1 MTRTIEAT
9 PSRTCVVV
17 PSYCSWD
24 NLERNLPGLLREAE
38 RVGFDVLVSDDTS
51 PDDTLARL
59 REHYPDL
66 RLEVRGENGGFGE
79 NCNDAVR
86 RAEGYDLVYLLN
98 ADVEVREGFLE
109 PLLEHFSDPDV
120 FAVASISIA
129 EDGVTVEDAARRTQ
143 FKRGHLRWE
152 MNTQPPAAGY
162 VQPTFFA
169 SGAHVLYRRDRFLE
183 LGGFDPLY
191 APFYWEDVDLSYRA
205 WKRGWRVLVDHR
217 SRVHHQ
223 REHSD
228 IERTQTSSRYVGMNH
243 RGRFLFTWKNIHD
256 GGMLW
261 GKHLSKVL
269 PRALFGWLVLDRLF
283 YNGFCRALPR
293 LPQALA
299 GRRAERRT
307 AVRTDREIFE
317 ELERAW

>member
-1 MTRTIEAT
+1 MTRQPEIS
-9 PSRTCVVV
+9 PSRVCVVV
-17 PSYCSWD
+17 PSYCSWK
-24 NLERNLPGLLREAE
+24 NLERNLPGLVRESL
-38 RVGFDVLVSDDTS
+38 RVGFGVLVSDDTS
-51 PDDTLARL
+51 PDDTVARL
-59 REHYPDL
+59 REHFHEL
-66 RLEVRGENGGFGE
+66 RLEERAANGGFGE

-86 RAEGYDLVYLLN
+86 RAEGYDYVYLLN

-109 PLLEHFSDPDV
+109 PLLEHFTDPAV
-120 FAVASISIA
+120 FAVASVSVGS
-129 EDGVTVEDAARRTQ
+129 DGKTVEDAARRTR

-152 MNTQPPAAGY
+152 VNHEPPATGS

-256 GGMLW
+256 RRMLW
-261 GKHLSKVL
+261 GEHLVRVI
-269 PRALFGWLVLDRLF
+269 PRALFGWLLLDKLF
-283 YNGFCRALPR
+283 YNGFFRALPR
-293 LPQALA
+293 LPKALA
-299 GRRAERRT
+299 GRRAERR
-307 AVRTDREIFE
+307 AMVRTDREIFE

>member
-1 MTRTIEAT
+1 M
-9 PSRTCVVV
+9 VV
-17 PSYCSWD
+17 PSYCSWA
-24 NLERNLPGLLREAE
+24 NLERNLPGLLREAD
-38 RVGFDVLVSDDTS
+38 RVGCGVLVSDDTS
-51 PDDTLARL
+51 PDDTVERL
-59 REHYPDL
+59 RERFPQL
-66 RLEVRGENGGFGE
+66 RLEVRAQNGGFGE

-86 RAEGYDLVYLLN
+86 RAKGYDFVYLLN

-109 PLLEHFSDPDV
+109 PLLEHFRDPSV
-120 FAVASISIA
+120 FAVASISTA
-129 EDGVTVEDAARRTQ
+129 ADGVTIEDAARRTS

-152 MNTQPPAAGY
+152 MNTAPPTAGH

-256 GGMLW
+256 ARMLW
-261 GKHLSKVL
+261 GEHLSKVL

-283 YNGFCRALPR
+283 YNGFLRALPR
-293 LPQALA
+293 LPRALA
-299 GRRAERRT
+299 GRRAER
-307 AVRTDREIFE
+307 AAMVRSDREIFE